1 LLAARAILLFLLDL
15 PASADSNG
23 FPPPGARA
31 IARRT
36 GFIDNGA
43 EPIHLPRD
51 DRFVFDRATTYALSS
66 PSGLRSGRN
75 LLVCRVLSKTR

>member
-1 LLAARAILLFLLDL
+1 LLFLLDL

-66 PSGLRSGRN
+66 LGGLHTGGR
-75 LLVCRVLSKTR
+75 LVACRVLSKTR